1 VDKNRGSEGI
11 REQICAAIPKLTST
25 TIIEAVG
32 VGFGGPVNWR
42 HGKVC
47 CSHQIKGWADF
58 DLGAWLNDVTSA
70 PVRVENDANTGCL
83 GEALLGAGKGRNP
96 VFYVTLGSGV
106 GGGLVANGSVY
117 HGATPAEAE
126 IGHVRLARNG
136 TIVEDRCSGWA
147 VDRRIKEAIQ
157 NYSGELSNLCKA
169 SPGCEARHL
178 AAALK
183 KRDPLARKI
192 LTETAEDLAFGL
204 SHVVHLC
211 HPEIIVLGGG
221 LSLLGDPLKESVA
234 TALRRFIM
242 DAFQPGPII
251 SLAALGEDAVPCG
264 ALLLAKQLASL

>member
-1 VDKNRGSEGI
+1 MLLGIEIGGTKLQLVLGTADGVIAHRERCIVDKNRGSEGI

-126 IGHVRLARNG
+126 IAMF
-136 TIVEDRCSGWA
+136 A
-147 VDRRIKEAIQ
+147 
-157 NYSGELSNLCKA
+157 
-169 SPGCEARHL
+169 
-178 AAALK
+178 
-183 KRDPLARKI
+183 
-192 LTETAEDLAFGL
+192 
-204 SHVVHLC
+204 
-211 HPEIIVLGGG
+211 
-221 LSLLGDPLKESVA
+221 
-234 TALRRFIM
+234 
-242 DAFQPGPII
+242 
-251 SLAALGEDAVPCG
+251 SLATEPLSKTAAPAGPSIAASKKPFKTILENSPIFAKPPPAVKP
-264 ALLLAKQLASL
+264 AISPRP